1 MLDNDLSE
9 AQFYLILGFFIFGL
23 LICKIYRRPILGKT
37 RKTKKLQENGKNFC
51 MISALL

>member
-1 MLDNDLSE
+1 MLENDLSE

-37 RKTKKLQENGKNFC
+37 RQNKKVARKRKE
-51 MISALL
+51 LLHD